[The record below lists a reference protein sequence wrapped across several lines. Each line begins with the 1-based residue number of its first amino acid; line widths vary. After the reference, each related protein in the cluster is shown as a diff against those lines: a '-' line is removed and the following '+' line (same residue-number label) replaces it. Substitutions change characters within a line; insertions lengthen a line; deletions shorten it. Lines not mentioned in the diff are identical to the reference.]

1 MSPQQVLGAKRVY
14 TLHVNMPNLTSA
26 SGSWILNF
34 AELNEEESGG
44 APKVGRTDSA
54 EDLAGLV
61 PLRKV
66 DPKYPPELRTG
77 HVDGEVILYAII
89 RKDGSVDSIQL
100 VHSVDPIL
108 DANAMEA
115 LAQWKFRPA
124 ERRGEPVDL
133 EAVVHIPF
141 RSRGLAF

>member
-1 MSPQQVLGAKRVY
+1 
-14 TLHVNMPNLTSA
+14 MPNLTSA

-34 AELNEEESGG
+34 AELNEVEPAGFAKS
-44 APKVGRTDSA
+44 RTS
-54 EDLAGLV
+54 DLTGPV

-66 DPKYPPELRTG
+66 DPKYPPELRTS
-77 HVDGEVILYAII
+77 HVDGEVVLYAII

-100 VHSVDPIL
+100 VHSVDPQL

-115 LAQWKFRPA
+115 LAQWKFSPA
-124 ERRGEPVDL
+124 EKQGQPVDL

-141 RSRGLAF
+141 RSRTPSF